1 MKQKIKLEVGQK
13 LIYFAK
19 FFKPSM
25 VTIKEIEVNNALL
38 DNQVRIRL
46 KPNKHGEFEN
56 IGSSIGFAIILNEE
70 TQKILDAANAYH
82 QMDFTNTNYQT
93 DFPSLSEIYQKATIN
108 RDIEAAERILKIKRL
123 YDKIIKII
131 NE

>member
-46 KPNKHGEFEN
+46 KPNKYGEFEN

-82 QMDFTNTNYQT
+82 QI
-93 DFPSLSEIYQKATIN
+93 DFPSISEIYQKATIN

>member
-38 DNQVRIRL
+38 DNQIRIRL

-82 QMDFTNTNYQT
+82 RI
-93 DFPSLSEIYQKATIN
+93 DFPSLSEIYQKATVN

>member
-1 MKQKIKLEVGQK
+1 MKEKIKLEVGQK

-38 DNQVRIRL
+38 DNQIRIRL

-82 QMDFTNTNYQT
+82 RI
-93 DFPSLSEIYQKATIN
+93 DFPSLSEIYQKVTLN

>member
-38 DNQVRIRL
+38 DNQIRIRL
-46 KPNKHGEFEN
+46 KPNKYGEFEN

-82 QMDFTNTNYQT
+82 QMDF
-93 DFPSLSEIYQKATIN
+93 PSLSLSEIYQKVTVN
-108 RDIEAAERILKIKRL
+108 KDIEAAERILKIKRL

>member
-1 MKQKIKLEVGQK
+1 MKEKIKLEVGQK

-38 DNQVRIRL
+38 DNQIRIRL

-82 QMDFTNTNYQT
+82 RI
-93 DFPSLSEIYQKATIN
+93 DFPSLSEIYQKATVD

>member
-25 VTIKEIEVNNALL
+25 VTIKEIGVNNALL
-38 DNQVRIRL
+38 DNQVKIRL

-82 QMDFTNTNYQT
+82 QI
-93 DFPSLSEIYQKATIN
+93 DFPSLSEIYQKVIIN

>member
-38 DNQVRIRL
+38 DNQIRIRL
-46 KPNKHGEFEN
+46 KPNKYGEFEN

-82 QMDFTNTNYQT
+82 QMDF
-93 DFPSLSEIYQKATIN
+93 PSLSLSEIYQKVTIN
-108 RDIEAAERILKIKRL
+108 KDIEAAERILKIKRL

>member
-46 KPNKHGEFEN
+46 KPNKYGEFEN

-70 TQKILDAANAYH
+70 TQKILDAANAY
-82 QMDFTNTNYQT
+82 YQI
-93 DFPSLSEIYQKATIN
+93 DFPSLYEIYQKATIN

>member
-38 DNQVRIRL
+38 DNQIRIRL

-82 QMDFTNTNYQT
+82 RI
-93 DFPSLSEIYQKATIN
+93 DFPSLFEIYQKATVN

>member
-38 DNQVRIRL
+38 DNQIRIRL

-70 TQKILDAANAYH
+70 TQKILDAANAY
-82 QMDFTNTNYQT
+82 YRI
-93 DFPSLSEIYQKATIN
+93 DFPSLYEIYQKVTIN
-108 RDIEAAERILKIKRL
+108 KDIEAAERILKIKRL

>member
-1 MKQKIKLEVGQK
+1 MKEKIKLEVGQK

-38 DNQVRIRL
+38 DNQIRIRL

-82 QMDFTNTNYQT
+82 RI
-93 DFPSLSEIYQKATIN
+93 DFPSLSEIYQKATVN

>member
-38 DNQVRIRL
+38 DNQIRIRL

-82 QMDFTNTNYQT
+82 RI
-93 DFPSLSEIYQKATIN
+93 DFPSLSEIYQKVIIN

>member
-38 DNQVRIRL
+38 DNQIRIRL
-46 KPNKHGEFEN
+46 KPNKYGEFEN

-82 QMDFTNTNYQT
+82 QMDF
-93 DFPSLSEIYQKATIN
+93 PSLSEIYQKVTIN
-108 RDIEAAERILKIKRL
+108 KDIEAAERILKIKRL

>member
-1 MKQKIKLEVGQK
+1 MKEKIKLEVGQK

-38 DNQVRIRL
+38 DNQIRIRL

-82 QMDFTNTNYQT
+82 RI
-93 DFPSLSEIYQKATIN
+93 DFPSLSEIYQKAIIN

>member
-25 VTIKEIEVNNALL
+25 VTIKEIEVNHALL
-38 DNQVRIRL
+38 DNQIRIRL
-46 KPNKHGEFEN
+46 KPNKYGEFEN
-56 IGSSIGFAIILNEE
+56 IGTSIGFAIILNEE

-82 QMDFTNTNYQT
+82 QMDF
-93 DFPSLSEIYQKATIN
+93 PSLSEIYQKVTLN

-131 NE
+131 NNE

>member
-1 MKQKIKLEVGQK
+1 
-13 LIYFAK
+13 
-19 FFKPSM
+19 M

-82 QMDFTNTNYQT
+82 RI
-93 DFPSLSEIYQKATIN
+93 DFPSLYEIYQKVTVD

>member
-38 DNQVRIRL
+38 DNQIRIRL
-46 KPNKHGEFEN
+46 KPNKYGEFEN

-82 QMDFTNTNYQT
+82 QMDF
-93 DFPSLSEIYQKATIN
+93 PSLSLSEIYQKVTLN
-108 RDIEAAERILKIKRL
+108 KDIEAAERILKIKRL

>member
-1 MKQKIKLEVGQK
+1 MKQKIKLEVWQK

-82 QMDFTNTNYQT
+82 QI

-123 YDKIIKII
+123 YDKIIKIV

>member
-38 DNQVRIRL
+38 DNQIRIRL

-70 TQKILDAANAYH
+70 TQKILDAANAY
-82 QMDFTNTNYQT
+82 YRI
-93 DFPSLSEIYQKATIN
+93 DFPSLSEIYQEVIIN
-108 RDIEAAERILKIKRL
+108 KDIEAAERILKIKRL

>member
-19 FFKPSM
+19 LFKPSM
-25 VTIKEIEVNNALL
+25 VTIKEIGVNNALL
-38 DNQVRIRL
+38 DNQIRIRL

-82 QMDFTNTNYQT
+82 QI
-93 DFPSLSEIYQKATIN
+93 DFPSLSEIYQKATVN

>member
-1 MKQKIKLEVGQK
+1 MKEKIKLEVGQK

-56 IGSSIGFAIILNEE
+56 IGSSRGFAIILNEE

-82 QMDFTNTNYQT
+82 RI
-93 DFPSLSEIYQKATIN
+93 DFPSLSEIYQKVTVN

>member
-38 DNQVRIRL
+38 DNQIRIRL
-46 KPNKHGEFEN
+46 KPNKYGEFEN

-70 TQKILDAANAYH
+70 TQKILDAANAY
-82 QMDFTNTNYQT
+82 YQI
-93 DFPSLSEIYQKATIN
+93 DFPSLFEIYQKVTLN
-108 RDIEAAERILKIKRL
+108 KDIEAAERILKIKRL
-123 YDKIIKII
+123 YDRIIKII

>member
-1 MKQKIKLEVGQK
+1 MNMKQKIKLEVGQK

-38 DNQVRIRL
+38 DNQIRIRL

-82 QMDFTNTNYQT
+82 RI
-93 DFPSLSEIYQKATIN
+93 DFPSLYEIYQKVIIN
-108 RDIEAAERILKIKRL
+108 KDIEAAERILKIKRL

-131 NE
+131 NG

>member
-1 MKQKIKLEVGQK
+1 MKEKIKLQVGQK

-25 VTIKEIEVNNALL
+25 VSIKEIEVNNALL

-82 QMDFTNTNYQT
+82 RI

>member
-1 MKQKIKLEVGQK
+1 MKEKIKLQVGQK

-38 DNQVRIRL
+38 DNQIRIRL
-46 KPNKHGEFEN
+46 KPNKYGEFEN

-82 QMDFTNTNYQT
+82 QI
-93 DFPSLSEIYQKATIN
+93 DFPSLSLSEIYQKVTLN
-108 RDIEAAERILKIKRL
+108 KDIEAAERILKIKRL
-123 YDKIIKII
+123 YDRIIKII

>member
-25 VTIKEIEVNNALL
+25 VTIKEIEINNALL
-38 DNQVRIRL
+38 DNQIRIRL
-46 KPNKHGEFEN
+46 KPNKYGEFEN

-82 QMDFTNTNYQT
+82 QI
-93 DFPSLSEIYQKATIN
+93 DFPSLFEIYQKVTIN
-108 RDIEAAERILKIKRL
+108 KDIEAAERILKIKRL

>member
-38 DNQVRIRL
+38 DNQIRIRL
-46 KPNKHGEFEN
+46 KPNKYGEFEN

-82 QMDFTNTNYQT
+82 QMDF
-93 DFPSLSEIYQKATIN
+93 PSLFEIYQKVTIN
-108 RDIEAAERILKIKRL
+108 KDIEAAERILKIKRL

>member
-25 VTIKEIEVNNALL
+25 VTIKKIEVNNALL

-46 KPNKHGEFEN
+46 KPNKYGEFEN

-70 TQKILDAANAYH
+70 TQKILDAANAY
-82 QMDFTNTNYQT
+82 YQI
-93 DFPSLSEIYQKATIN
+93 DFPSLYEIYQKATIN

>member
-38 DNQVRIRL
+38 DNQIRIRL
-46 KPNKHGEFEN
+46 KPNKQGEFEN

-82 QMDFTNTNYQT
+82 QI
-93 DFPSLSEIYQKATIN
+93 DFPSLSEIYQKATVN